1 MKPAVNATNTLYG
14 LNMTVWVDA
23 NESVTPYEFNIDA
36 AEYFAEVS
44 EEIYMI
50 AEPMRQGLF

>member
-23 NESVTPYEFNIDA
+23 NEAVTPYEFNIDA
-36 AEYFAEVS
+36 AEYFVEVP